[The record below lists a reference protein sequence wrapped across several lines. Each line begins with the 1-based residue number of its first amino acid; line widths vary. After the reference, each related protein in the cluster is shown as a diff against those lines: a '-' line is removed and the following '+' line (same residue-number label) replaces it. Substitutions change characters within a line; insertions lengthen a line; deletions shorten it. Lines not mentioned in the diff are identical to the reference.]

1 MRMSTIKSGG
11 RIQAR
16 RRAFQPSGEPDRWCA
31 RFEDE
36 CRRRGVRVTA
46 QRLAVYRAL
55 AGDTTHPTAD
65 SVYAG
70 LREDM
75 RGLSRATVYR
85 ILESLEKEGFVRRVS
100 TTDGLGRF
108 EANLA
113 RHQHLVCRR
122 CGCIMD
128 WNVEALEGL
137 SLPRR
142 GPAGFVP
149 EDFDIRIIGTCG
161 QCRRSGGR
169 RPKLK

>member
-1 MRMSTIKSGG
+1 MRMSTIKFSG
-11 RIQAR
+11 RIQTHRGAFR
-16 RRAFQPSGEPDRWCA
+16 RSSGQDRWSA
-31 RFEDE
+31 RFEEE
-36 CRRRGVRVTA
+36 CRRRGIRVTA

-55 AGDTTHPTAD
+55 ADDTTHPTAD
-65 SVYAG
+65 SVYAR
-70 LREDM
+70 LREDV

-85 ILESLEKEGFVRRVS
+85 ILESLEEEGFIRRVS
-100 TTDGLGRF
+100 TTDGPGRF

-113 RHQHLVCRR
+113 HHQHLVCRR

-161 QCRRSGGR
+161 RCRRSGGR
-169 RPKLK
+169 RSK